1 VRAVDIV
8 EVDAT
13 ADLNGITLRAA
24 ASVFLTFCS
33 GLAKRPRA

>member
-13 ADLNGITLRAA
+13 ADVAHITVDSAALCLLNTAA
-24 ASVFLTFCS
+24 GYST
-33 GLAKRPRA
+33 RPV